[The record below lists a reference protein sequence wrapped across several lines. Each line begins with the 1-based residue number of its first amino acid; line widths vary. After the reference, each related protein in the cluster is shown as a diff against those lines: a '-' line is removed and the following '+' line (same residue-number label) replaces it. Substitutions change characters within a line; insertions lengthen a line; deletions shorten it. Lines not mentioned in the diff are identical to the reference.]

1 MSKNATKK
9 VGFNV
14 LNAIAEA
21 VKNLEEIGFKKMM
34 ENSGNFPEIARMAS
48 YLGVNEHQTVMFIT
62 IYNTQNNFFGSTNV
76 KQVAMQVEL
85 TFVEIMQYK
94 TDIKLLYDEKL
105 IQLDVEF
112 TRRRR
117 TPAIFQ
123 QDITINEDVLA
134 CIIENKP
141 IALAN
146 ADLDAYQFVYEVS
159 DLIDKRT
166 NNLISTTQLF
176 RSVERIEE
184 ANLELPMLQELIKI
198 KVEVDDRTFFYQICN
213 ELVVNNQAINLE
225 KTYMDMYDNTR
236 VRFQKSRLALDKVLS
251 LFRHNYIQLMQ
262 GTFYSDMRV
271 GLTDS
276 GCELFMGEDAQLYV
290 KKKKKKNRITPDDI
304 QAKELFFEPAFAS
317 QVDFI
322 KASLANDKFVSLQT
336 RLKEK
341 AFPTGVCCLFYGDP
355 GTGKTETAMQI
366 ARATGREVFHVDIS
380 ESKSAWFG
388 ESEKRIKE
396 IFENYRRASEKSE
409 VKPILLFNEA
419 DAIFSKR
426 KDVGSGN
433 CAQTENAIQNII
445 LEEME
450 KLDGILIATTNL
462 TNNFDSAFDR
472 RFLFKLRFS
481 KPTPAERQK
490 IWMEKMPWVDGDV
503 AAELSRKFEFSGG
516 EIDNIVRKT
525 ITEEVLSGD
534 KPSYEKLTSFC
545 ESEKISNK
553 RQVCKLGF

>member
-21 VKNLEEIGFKKMM
+21 IKNLEEIGFKIMM
-34 ENSGNFPEIARMAS
+34 EDAHNFPEIVRMAS
-48 YLGVNEHQTVMFIT
+48 YLGVNERQAVMFIT
-62 IYNTQNNFFGSTNV
+62 IYNTQNKYFGSTNV
-76 KQVAMQVEL
+76 KQVATQVEV

-94 TDIKLLYDEKL
+94 ADIKLLFDEKL
-105 IQLDVEF
+105 IQLDTEF

-123 QDITINEDVLA
+123 QDITVNEDVLA

-141 IALAN
+141 ILLAN
-146 ADLDAYQFVYEVS
+146 AELDAYQFVYEVS

-166 NNLISTTQLF
+166 NNMISTNQLF
-176 RSVERIEE
+176 RSVEKLEE
-184 ANLELPMLQELIKI
+184 ANLELPILQELIKI

-213 ELVVNNQAINLE
+213 EMVINNQPAHLE
-225 KTYMDMYDNTR
+225 KTHMDMYDNTR
-236 VRFQKSRLALDKVLS
+236 IRFMKSRLALDKALS

-276 GCELFMGEDAQLYV
+276 GCELFFGEDAELFI
-290 KKKKKKNRITPDDI
+290 KKKKKKNRISPDNI
-304 QAKELFFEPAFAS
+304 QAKELFFESAFAS

-322 KASLANDKFVSLQT
+322 KASLANEKFVSLQE

-341 AFPTGVCCLFYGDP
+341 AFPTGVSCLFYGDP

-426 KDVGSGN
+426 KDVGAGN
-433 CAQTENAIQNII
+433 CAQTENAMQNII

-472 RFLFKLRFS
+472 RFLFKLRFT
-481 KPTPAERQK
+481 KPTPTERQK
-490 IWMEKMPWVDGDV
+490 IWLEKMPWIEEKV
-503 AAELSRKFEFSGG
+503 AAELAEKFDFSGG
-516 EIDNIVRKT
+516 EIDNIVRKS
-525 ITEEVLSGD
+525 ITEEVLSGE
-534 KPSYEKLTSFC
+534 KPSFEKLISFC
-545 ESEKISNK
+545 ESERVSNK